1 MIKNVD
7 LSEDDELIKQLT
19 ENTERAEA
27 GVVDKGG
34 SLMSSKKKKNMNF
47 SESKAGLGGGE
58 TRKSNID
65 EIITRAS

>member
-1 MIKNVD
+1 MIINCNTSKMDSRMIKNVD

-34 SLMSSKKKKNMNF
+34 SLIS
-47 SESKAGLGGGE
+47 
-58 TRKSNID
+58 
-65 EIITRAS
+65 